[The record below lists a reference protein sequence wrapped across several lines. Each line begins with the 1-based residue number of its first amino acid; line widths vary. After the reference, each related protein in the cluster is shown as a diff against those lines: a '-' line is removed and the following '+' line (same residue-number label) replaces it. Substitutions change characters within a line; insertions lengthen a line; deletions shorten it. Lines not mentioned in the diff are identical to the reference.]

1 MGCSSSKKSTFEI
14 IVLHSNELKRALIEF
29 EQLRMTTEDVRV
41 LFYSFDKMLT
51 SGGSTIKLAKLLR
64 FVGISASLFT
74 LRVLTIFSGS
84 QSGELDF
91 RAFVLG
97 VWNFCTLTIINMG
110 EPFMQIISFICVHLQ
125 TLHFIPRLVH
135 V

>member
-1 MGCSSSKKSTFEI
+1 MGCASSKKLNFEN

-41 LFYSFDKMLT
+41 LFYVFDKMLL

-64 FVGISASLFT
+64 YAGVSSTLFN

-91 RAFVLG
+91 RAFVLS
-97 VWNFCTLTIINMG
+97 VWNFCTLTIFSMG
-110 EPFMQIISFICVHLQ
+110 KSTQ
-125 TLHFIPRLVH
+125 
-135 V
+135 